1 MAEARAP
8 SGKQAAALQAPSAQR
23 ADLDFAAG
31 ALAGCCMRVALFP
44 VDTIKTQMQTGGASL
59 SEAVRAAGQRGIPK
73 LYRGISPAMLEIG
86 INRGALMGLSTH
98 FKTLLPRELPEW
110 ASDGAAGVAA
120 GATKTVCLHPLD
132 TLTCRGQVGGA
143 QWALLWPRPQLG
155 ALYNGFG
162 PAIARSAGGMGIW
175 LTVRNGMY
183 RAAEAQQVKQ
193 GTLRD
198 FLVGGAASTFTDLC
212 TFPLDTLKKNL
223 QANGGSA
230 GAVVQSLV
238 RDGGLLRLY
247 RGYGPRFFIVAANG
261 GLWNYVYVQS
271 QKWLYGLSRERST

>member
-1 MAEARAP
+1 
-8 SGKQAAALQAPSAQR
+8 
-23 ADLDFAAG
+23 
-31 ALAGCCMRVALFP
+31 
-44 VDTIKTQMQTGGASL
+44 MQTGGATL

-183 RAAEAQQVKQ
+183 RAADAQQVKQ
-193 GTLRD
+193 GWLRD
-198 FLVGGAASTFTDLC
+198 FRQRGAARLH
-212 TFPLDTLKKNL
+212 
-223 QANGGSA
+223 
-230 GAVVQSLV
+230 
-238 RDGGLLRLY
+238 LRLDRVDGKERDAHAAAGERA
-247 RGYGPRFFIVAANG
+247 RGEVEVGALGARSALFFGHHGRSAVASSGRARG
-261 GLWNYVYVQS
+261 
-271 QKWLYGLSRERST
+271 

>member
-1 MAEARAP
+1 MAEKER
-8 SGKQAAALQAPSAQR
+8 APSAQR

-132 TLTCRGQVGGA
+132 TLTCRGHSSARSTTASGPPSPA
-143 QWALLWPRPQLG
+143 PPAAW
-155 ALYNGFG
+155 GFG
-162 PAIARSAGGMGIW
+162 SPCATGCTAPRTRS
-175 LTVRNGMY
+175 
-183 RAAEAQQVKQ
+183 K
-193 GTLRD
+193 
-198 FLVGGAASTFTDLC
+198 
-212 TFPLDTLKKNL
+212 
-223 QANGGSA
+223 
-230 GAVVQSLV
+230 
-238 RDGGLLRLY
+238 
-247 RGYGPRFFIVAANG
+247 
-261 GLWNYVYVQS
+261 
-271 QKWLYGLSRERST
+271 